1 MFNIYLGSRKE
12 NRCGC
17 FSVSGRI
24 ATFTIKMTKSSEV
37 SYKTIWR
44 IAYPILISVLM
55 EQLINLTD
63 TAFLGH
69 VGEVAL
75 GASALGGI
83 FYVAVF
89 IVGLGFSQGAQILMA
104 RRNGEGQYAQIGP
117 IFYHGLFFLF
127 ALAVVLLF
135 FIVVPGPLILH
146 AIIAT
151 PAIADATDVY
161 LRWRIFGMFSAYIA
175 IMFRS
180 FYVATTNTR
189 TLTLNSVVMVTTNIV
204 LDYLLIFGHLGLPR
218 MGVAGAALA
227 SAIAETVSM
236 VFFIIY
242 TRLRTDYRKYRLHR
256 LPSFRLSHLR
266 HLLSISVW
274 TMLQDF
280 ISLATWFI
288 FFLAVEHLGQRE
300 LAVMNIIRN
309 ISSVTY
315 MSVSALSA
323 TAMTL
328 VSNLMG
334 EGRNTAVRPM
344 LLRTCTLGYGV
355 LLPICLLFA
364 LFPDFILG
372 IFTDSPSLLAEGRV
386 PLFVMLA
393 GYVVTVP
400 AQIIFRAV
408 SGTGATHIALLIESV
423 TLVAYVGYIAV
434 VIFHLR
440 ASLPVSWGAEYV
452 YQVLVLVMSV
462 LFFACYPWQKR
473 KI

>member
-1 MFNIYLGSRKE
+1 MQLKN
-12 NRCGC
+12 
-17 FSVSGRI
+17 VQAQSG
-24 ATFTIKMTKSSEV
+24 V
-37 SYKTIWR
+37 SYRTIWQ

-55 EQLINLTD
+55 EQLVNLTD
-63 TAFLGH
+63 TAFLGR

-89 IVGLGFSQGAQILMA
+89 IIGLGFSQGAQILMS
-104 RRNGEGQYAQIGP
+104 RRNGEQRYGEIGT
-117 IFYHGLFFLF
+117 IFYHSLLFLLL
-127 ALAVVLLF
+127 LAFVLLL
-135 FIVVPGPLILH
+135 FILFPGPAILR

-161 LRWRIFGMFSAYIA
+161 LRWRVFGMFSAYVA

-189 TLTLNSVVMVTTNIV
+189 TLTLNSLVMVATNIL
-204 LDYLLIFGHLGLPR
+204 LDYVLIFGRFGFPR

-236 VFFIIY
+236 LFFVCY
-242 TRLRTDYRKYRLHR
+242 TRLKTDYRKYALHR
-256 LPSFRLSHLR
+256 LPAFRIGRLGR
-266 HLLSISVW
+266 LLSLSVW

-328 VSNLMG
+328 VGNLMG
-334 EGRNTAVRPM
+334 ERRNDAVRPM
-344 LLRTCTLGYGV
+344 LFKTCTLGYAV

-372 IFTDSPSLLAEGRV
+372 IFTDSPALIAEGRA
-386 PLFVMLA
+386 PLLVMLA
-393 GYVVTVP
+393 GYIITVP
-400 AQIIFRAV
+400 AQIVFRAV
-408 SGTGATHIALLIESV
+408 SGTGATNVALLIESF
-423 TLVAYVGYIAV
+423 TLVAYVGYIVV
-434 VIFHLR
+434 VILQMR

-452 YQVLVLVMSV
+452 YQILI
-462 LFFACYPWQKR
+462 LFFSILFFRYYPWRKR
-473 KI
+473 VI